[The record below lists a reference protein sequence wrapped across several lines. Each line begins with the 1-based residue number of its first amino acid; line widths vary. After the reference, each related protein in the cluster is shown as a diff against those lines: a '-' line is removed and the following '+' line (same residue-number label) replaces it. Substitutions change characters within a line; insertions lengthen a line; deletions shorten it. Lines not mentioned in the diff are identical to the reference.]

1 MKKRIISL
9 ILVIVMAS
17 LTLISCGYS
26 YAKDDMTNYASFEN
40 VEAFKAALKELK
52 IKDGDY
58 TTDSA
63 TRENKVIDSIYSEF
77 ASAAKNGEKK
87 YEGAVGAHDLFYYN
101 YYCTA
106 EIDGKTVTLFAS
118 NMKADSAV
126 NVQFGKATTTELE
139 DKLIAAVVALGDIK
153 DKTYSTETSGTVKEG
168 DVVFVSYKYTHN
180 VEVVDKDGNVEKDAE
195 GNPVTKPETVT
206 VTNERLVLT
215 KGASLLIDHLLGV
228 YAEGETEKK
237 AASINTTAEDF
248 TTANGV
254 KYTSIKVNWRAN
266 GDSLPSFTNVT
277 FTETRNATDT
287 NGKTHDLKDKELT
300 YYVYP
305 AYYISVEEFN
315 ATNLINTIF
324 GADISKDGIGAVLVK
339 GYEDMTEDERKTA
352 LEAYVLTAADG
363 TKTTLADIC
372 EKLAKLQE
380 ELSTAKTAYD
390 KAVTELEK
398 KQTAYDD
405 AKAKVDAAGE
415 AATDAQKDTLDK
427 ATKNLDDAKKAN
439 DEAKTK
445 YDTAT
450 AARDAK
456 VTELLSIKE
465 GMDALIVD
473 GYKRITHEYLL
484 DNYNEEIRMNLAKEV
499 YALLEKNIKVTSV
512 PEDAAKLTYDQLY
525 DNYKAS
531 FYDSNNEGYYYD
543 SDKKVSNYKQYKG
556 NFNDY
561 FVDAVKKDI
570 KTVNSLEEAEAAL
583 MGKAEELNKPIV
595 MIYTAAAV
603 YGLTLTDD
611 EFKSLKE
618 DDDKYYTNEYQ
629 YGEGSIRHAYQFD
642 KLMNDILARTENED
656 GSYTYTN
663 VAYTIGEETP
673 EVAPEEGG
681 ENSAE

>member
-40 VEAFKAALKELK
+40 IEAFKAALKELK
-52 IKDGDY
+52 IEDGDY

-63 TRENKVIDSIYSEF
+63 IRDNKVIDSINAEF

-87 YEGAVGAHDLFYYN
+87 YEGALGAHDLFYYN

-106 EIDGKTVTLFAS
+106 EYEGETVTLYAG

-126 NVQFGKATTTELE
+126 NVQLGKAVTTELE
-139 DKLIAAVVALGDIK
+139 DKIIAAIVALGDIK
-153 DKTYSTETSGTVKEG
+153 GKTYSTETTGTVKEG
-168 DVVFVSYKYTHN
+168 DVVYVSYKYTHN
-180 VEVVDKDGNVEKDAE
+180 VEVKDDNGNVEKDAE

-237 AASINTTAEDF
+237 AANINEAAEDF

-266 GDSLPSFTNVT
+266 GDSLPTFTNVT
-277 FTETRNATDT
+277 FTETRKTTAT
-287 NGKTHDLKDKELT
+287 NGKSVELKDLELT

-324 GADISKDGIGAVLVK
+324 GSDISKDGIGSVLVK
-339 GYEDMTEDERKTA
+339 GYEDMTEDERATA

-363 TKTTLADIC
+363 TKTTLADIA

-390 KAVTELEK
+390 KAVTELGK

-415 AATDAQKDTLDK
+415 AATEAQKDTLEK

-445 YDTAT
+445 YDTAKT
-450 AARDAK
+450 ARDAK

-465 GMDALIVD
+465 DMGTLIVE

-484 DNYNEEIRMNLAKEV
+484 DVYNNEIRMNLAKEV
-499 YALLEKNIKVTSV
+499 YALLEEYVKVNSV
-512 PEDAAKLTYDQLY
+512 PEEAAELTYNQLY

-531 FYDSNNEGYYYD
+531 FYDSNNADYYYD
-543 SDKKVSNYKQYKG
+543 SDKKISNYKQYKG

-570 KTVNSLEEAEAAL
+570 KTVNTLEEAEAAL

-595 MIYTAAAV
+595 MIYTAAAA
-603 YGLTLTDD
+603 YGLTLTED

-618 DDDKYYTNEYQ
+618 EDDKYYQNEYN

-642 KLMNDILARTENED
+642 KLMNEILARTENED

-663 VAYTIGEETP
+663 VAYTIGEEAP
-673 EVAPEEGG
+673 EETPEEGG
-681 ENSAE
+681 EESAE